1 MAELT
6 LNGRGE
12 MISIYSL
19 KNDFEIDTDS
29 YDINSLADQEAL
41 YQRVEELV
49 DSGEIDAIM
58 PSLQKRI
65 LFRDDATLTIEDEEY
80 NLDDVELKDE
90 NIEDFLELFESYEDN
105 EIFFV
110 RRIVG
115 DGEFVFESE
124 EDDISINDVSLN
136 YIDCTDYLDVV
147 DVVQEDIVETVCD
160 SIDIDSVDVKNQ
172 TLQESEGYFDP
183 TVTIDE
189 LYIAKYNLE
198 EDIFFLERLEVGGEK
213 LVSADL
219 YVDDFDKN

>member
-1 MAELT
+1 MAEVT
-6 LNGRGE
+6 LSGRGE

-19 KNDFEIDTDS
+19 KNDFEIDSDS

-41 YQRVEELV
+41 YKRVEELV

-65 LFRDDATLTIEDEEY
+65 LFRDDALLTIEDEEY
-80 NLDDVELKDE
+80 SLDDVELKDE

-124 EDDISINDVSLN
+124 EDEISIDDVSLN
-136 YIDCTDYLDVV
+136 YIDCADYLDIV

-160 SIDIDSVDVKNQ
+160 SIDIDSIDVKEQ

-189 LYIAKYNLE
+189 LYIAKYNPE

>member
-1 MAELT
+1 MAEIT
-6 LNGRGE
+6 LRGKGE

-19 KNDFEIDTDS
+19 KNDCEIDTES
-29 YDINSLADQEAL
+29 YDINSLADQETL
-41 YQRVEELV
+41 YKRVEELAE
-49 DSGEIDAIM
+49 SGEIDAIM
-58 PSLQKRI
+58 PSLQKRV
-65 LFRDDATLTIEDEEY
+65 LFRDDALLTIEDEEY
-80 NLDDVELKDE
+80 SLDDVELKDE

-105 EIFFV
+105 EIFYV

-124 EDDISINDVSLN
+124 EDEVSIKDISLN
-136 YIDCTDYLDVV
+136 YIDCTDYLNIA
-147 DVVQEDIVETVCD
+147 DVVQEDIAETICD
-160 SIDIDSVDVKNQ
+160 SIDIDSIDVKEQ

-189 LYIAKYNLE
+189 LYIAKYNPE
-198 EDIFFLERLEVGGEK
+198 EDIFFLERLDVGGEK